1 MPAPG
6 ARRLAV
12 DAHLDLTV
20 DGHPVAVRSDGGRL
34 RVEVDSPQTAYR
46 LFQSARP
53 GRALVRTLTDTLD
66 AFGVDVV
73 VVVGGRDVATLG
85 ASVRAGRVLTAL
97 GLSGV
102 AVAPLL
108 DRPQR
113 RLLLV
118 AAAFGAAVAGGVWLG
133 RRR

>member
-1 MPAPG
+1 MHAPG

-20 DGHPVAVRSDGGRL
+20 DGHPVAVRSEGGRL
-34 RVEVDSPQTAYR
+34 RIEVDSPQTAYR

-73 VVVGGRDVATLG
+73 VAIGGRDVATLG
-85 ASVRAGRVLTAL
+85 ASAQAGRVLTAL
-97 GLSGV
+97 GLPRV
-102 AVAPLL
+102 VVAPL
-108 DRPQR
+108 DRSQR
-113 RLLLV
+113 RLMLV
-118 AAAFGAAVAGGVWLG
+118 AAALGAAVAGGVWLA